1 MTQTVASKTPAGE
14 PAHRTQW
21 DKLFIGGK
29 WVEPASKEV
38 IEVRS
43 PATGELVGKVPLAV
57 EADVNAACA
66 AARKAFDEGPWP
78 HKSPQERAAVLGAA
92 VKLMEERADEL
103 KYLLAAETGQPQT
116 IVDMM
121 QYGAAMSAFQYY
133 AGAADKFHW
142 KEIRDGIYGQTM
154 VVREPIGVVGA
165 VTAWN
170 VPFFLAANKLG
181 PALLAGCTVV
191 LKPAAETPLSV
202 FAMAEMFAEAGLP
215 EGVLSIV
222 PGGPE
227 TGRALTASPEL
238 DKYTFTGS
246 SAVGK
251 EIAKIAAEKLKP
263 CTLELGGK
271 SAAIILE
278 DADLDATLP
287 MLGFS
292 GVMNSGQACVAQ
304 TRILAPRS
312 RYEEVVEKVANFIS
326 AMPVGLP
333 DDPNA
338 AIGPLISEKQ
348 RDRVE
353 SYIKKGVEE
362 GARLV
367 TGGGRPEGLDKGW
380 FVEPTVFADVDNSMT
395 IAQEEIFGPVL
406 AIIPYETEEDA
417 IRIANDSVYGL
428 AGSVWTTDNKKAIE
442 VASKIRT
449 GTYAV
454 NMYAFDPGA
463 PFGGYK
469 NSGIGRENG
478 PEGIEAYVE
487 PKSVLLPFGYT
498 PED

>member
-1 MTQTVASKTPAGE
+1 MTQTAY
-14 PAHRTQW
+14 RTEF

-29 WVEPASKEV
+29 WVEPATSDV

-43 PATGELVGKVPLAV
+43 PATGEYVGKVPLAAA
-57 EADVNAACA
+57 ADVDAACA

-78 HKSPQERAAVLGAA
+78 RMTPQERQAVIANA
-92 VKLMEERADEL
+92 VKLIEDRADEFKFLL
-103 KYLLAAETGQPQT
+103 KAETGQPT
-116 IVDMM
+116 MIVDMM
-121 QYGAAMSAFQYY
+121 QYGAALSGLQYY
-133 AGAADKFHW
+133 STAADKFTW
-142 KEIRDGIYGQTM
+142 KDIRDGIYGQTL
-154 VVREPIGVVGA
+154 VLREPIGVVGA
-165 VTAWN
+165 VAAWN
-170 VPFFLAANKLG
+170 VPMFLACNKLG

-202 FAMAEMFAEAGLP
+202 NVLAEVFAEAGLP
-215 EGVLSIV
+215 EGVLSVV
-222 PGGPE
+222 PGGAE
-227 TGRALTASPEL
+227 TGRALTANPL
-238 DKYTFTGS
+238 VDKYTFTGS
-246 SAVGK
+246 SSVGK
-251 EIAKIAAEKLKP
+251 EVGKIAAEKLKP

-278 DADLDATLP
+278 DADLDAAMG
-287 MLGFS
+287 MLLFS
-292 GVMNSGQACVAQ
+292 GLMNSGQACVAQ

-312 RYEEVVEKVANFIS
+312 RYEEIVEKIGAAVA

-333 DDPNA
+333 DDPGA
-338 AIGPLISEKQ
+338 VIGPLISEKQ

-353 SYIKKGVEE
+353 GYIQKGKDE

-367 TGGGRPEGLDKGW
+367 TGGGRPDGLDSGYY
-380 FVEPTVFADVDNSMT
+380 VQPTVFADVDNSMT

-406 AIIPYETEEDA
+406 AVIPYETEDDA
-417 IRIANDSVYGL
+417 IRIANESDYGL
-428 AGSVWTTDNKKAIE
+428 AGSVWTTDFDKAIE
-442 VASKIRT
+442 IASKIRT

-487 PKSVLLPFGYT
+487 LKSVLLPFGYT
-498 PED
+498 PKA

>member
-1 MTQTVASKTPAGE
+1 MGNVTLMTQSTAFKTE
-14 PAHRTQW
+14 W

-29 WVEPASKEV
+29 WVEPSTAEV
-38 IEVRS
+38 IEVHS
-43 PATGELVGKVPLAV
+43 PATGELVGKVPLAA

-78 HKSPQERAAVLGAA
+78 QMSPQERGAVLAAA
-92 VKLMEERADEL
+92 VKIMEERADEL
-103 KYLLAAETGQPQT
+103 KFLLGAETGQPPT

-121 QYGAAMSAFQYY
+121 QYGAAMSAFVHY
-133 AGAADKFHW
+133 AGAADKFTW
-142 KEIRDGIYGQTM
+142 RDFRDGVYGQTM

-181 PALLAGCTVV
+181 PALLAGCTIV
-191 LKPAAETPLSV
+191 LKPASETPLSV

-215 EGVLSIV
+215 EGVLSVV

-227 TGRALTASPEL
+227 TGRALTSNPEL

-251 EIAKIAAEKLKP
+251 EIAKIAAENLKA

-278 DADLDATLP
+278 DADLDSTLP
-287 MLGFS
+287 MLVFS
-292 GVMNSGQACVAQ
+292 GLMNTGQACVGQ

-312 RYEEVVEKVANFIS
+312 RYDEVVEKLAEAVRN
-326 AMPVGLP
+326 MPVGRS
-333 DDPNA
+333 DDA
-338 AIGPLISEKQ
+338 GAMIGPLISERQ
-348 RDRVE
+348 RERVE
-353 SYIKKGVEE
+353 GYIKKGVDE
-362 GARLV
+362 GARIV
-367 TGGGRPEGLDKGW
+367 TGGGRPEGLDSGW
-380 FVEPTVFADVDNSMT
+380 FVQPTVFADVDNSMT

-406 AIIPYETEEDA
+406 AVIPYDTEEDA

-442 VASKIRT
+442 IANKIRT

-454 NMYAFDPGA
+454 NMYAFDPCA

-469 NSGIGRENG
+469 NSGVGRENG